1 MNFVMRIKS
10 LILSS
15 VVVSS
20 TFLHKY
26 VLRHPKQ
33 IKLQGFI
40 NNPKLDIVIT
50 TGVAGTGKTL
60 IACQEAIRMLKE
72 SEVEKIVIT
81 RPTVT
86 VEENLGYLPG
96 SLEDKVYPFLIP
108 IYDYFL
114 EHYTKEN
121 LMTMIH
127 NGKLEVSPL
136 AYMRGRTFKNTVI
149 IADEMQNTTPNQMK
163 MILTRI
169 GENSK
174 LIITGDLE
182 QNDLSTYN
190 GLQNI
195 VDLIEKKYEDNYHGM
210 LKDGFGYIHLDDSC
224 IHRHPII
231 EKIINLYK

>member
-1 MNFVMRIKS
+1 MRIKS

-40 NNPKLDIVIT
+40 NNPKLNVVIT

-96 SLEDKVYPFLIP
+96 SL
-108 IYDYFL
+108 
-114 EHYTKEN
+114 
-121 LMTMIH
+121 
-127 NGKLEVSPL
+127 
-136 AYMRGRTFKNTVI
+136 
-149 IADEMQNTTPNQMK
+149 
-163 MILTRI
+163 
-169 GENSK
+169 
-174 LIITGDLE
+174 
-182 QNDLSTYN
+182 
-190 GLQNI
+190 
-195 VDLIEKKYEDNYHGM
+195 
-210 LKDGFGYIHLDDSC
+210 
-224 IHRHPII
+224 
-231 EKIINLYK
+231 